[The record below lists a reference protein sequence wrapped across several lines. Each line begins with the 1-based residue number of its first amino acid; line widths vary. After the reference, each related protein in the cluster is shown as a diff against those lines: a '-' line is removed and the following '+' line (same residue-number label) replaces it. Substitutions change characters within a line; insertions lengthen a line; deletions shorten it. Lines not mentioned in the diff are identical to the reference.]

1 MTAGGSRTEADPLPR
16 PHPGAC
22 LATVSTDAA
31 ATLRYVRAP
40 RSGVILIIIRGSTL
54 DADPG
59 STLRAD

>member
-1 MTAGGSRTEADPLPR
+1 
-16 PHPGAC
+16 
-22 LATVSTDAA
+22 VSTDAA